1 MMEMLR
7 ELTQLKQSYFHL
19 IVGDR
24 SELQQNFSAY
34 ESVKDGSTVVKQVEG
49 SKCTTLDELFTEFA
63 NAFEFPDYFGSN
75 WAAFDECLND
85 LDWLPGE
92 SYLLLISDIDQV
104 NKTSDNIFKT
114 FVETLERSVSEW
126 TEGRNY
132 DGYPTPPT
140 PFHVVFQCSNEKKNE
155 VIKRFEMAGLRNI
168 NELSITEQ

>member
-7 ELTQLKQSYFHL
+7 ELTQLKQPYFHL
-19 IVGDR
+19 IVGDK
-24 SELQQNFSAY
+24 SKLQRYFLTY
-34 ESVKDGSTVVKQVEG
+34 ENANDGRTVLKQVDG
-49 SKCTTLDELFTEFA
+49 SKCATLDELFIEFA

-92 SYLLLISDIDQV
+92 AYLLLLSDIDQV
-104 NKTSDNIFKT
+104 IKTSDNTFKT
-114 FVETLERSVSEW
+114 LVETLERSVSEW

-140 PFHVVFQCSNEKKNE
+140 PFHVVFQCSNKKKDE
-155 VIKRFEMAGLRNI
+155 VRKRFEVAGLRNI
-168 NELSITEQ
+168 NVLNITEQ